1 MLIVFILVGL
11 TIYAIVGVPIIL
23 RAIADKITD
32 VIEYFYPVSIPP
44 VKEYIDNEAET
55 ERQYNRFVIEG
66 EYD

>member
-1 MLIVFILVGL
+1 MWILFFVVGF

-44 VKEYIDNEAET
+44 RKESRDDEYM
-55 ERQYNRFVIEG
+55 ERLCRQFG
-66 EYD
+66 EYND